1 MNPCII
7 CGRDERLWCS
17 ESDNGLIFCMN
28 GDTFNAEKIHGF
40 LKIGDVTSNG
50 YALVGQSPTCNTFK
64 LDQPPKHKPRRT
76 TKKGGQSVLKDKA
89 VIQSIDEDSKA
100 FDELVD
106 CAVYLIET
114 KIPIIQRAGI
124 IRNQAKMLSMP
135 LSSKDVFSIM
145 AKARRDIQ
153 GIDKGEE
160 PNVEL
165 DVPEECWLWEDLIAE
180 GTLNLVVSMP
190 KVGKSSLIGAFL
202 GQLSS
207 EFTEFLGKEI
217 IGKKRSI
224 YICGTDQPINDWI
237 KILIPSGLAE
247 RTESG
252 KVILKEPL
260 KRLWHKGKP
269 IHLTEEEIELL
280 YDVAVDDPN

>member
-1 MNPCII
+1 MFSFFKKKKII
-7 CGRDERLWCS
+7 AHLKLSGVIGNVGKFKQGIDFAGQEQ
-17 ESDNGLIFCMN
+17 LI
-28 GDTFNAEKIHGF
+28 K
-40 LKIGDVTSNG
+40 
-50 YALVGQSPTCNTFK
+50 
-64 LDQPPKHKPRRT
+64 
-76 TKKGGQSVLKDKA
+76 
-89 VIQSIDEDSKA
+89 KA
-100 FDELVD
+100 FSLKKATHV
-106 CAVYLIET
+106 AISINSPGGSPVQSHLIYSF
-114 KIPIIQRAGI
+114 

-145 AKARRDIQ
+145 AQARRDIQ

-217 IGKKRSI
+217 IGKKI
-224 YICGTDQPINDWI
+224 T
-237 KILIPSGLAE
+237 
-247 RTESG
+247 
-252 KVILKEPL
+252 
-260 KRLWHKGKP
+260 
-269 IHLTEEEIELL
+269 
-280 YDVAVDDPN
+280 